1 MLIGPSGLAL
11 CELVAVCWR
20 RRRICYFRDEVRSR
34 GLGNTI
40 DEHSKQGN
48 LEEDVESHT
57 EPEEKTF
64 PIMEPTSLLLLGEA
78 NACKVRLE
86 L

>member
-1 MLIGPSGLAL
+1 MPHYLYILSAWHLACIQRIMLLLVRTDVERIQLLQWQLEEFMLIGPSGLAL

-40 DEHSKQGN
+40 DEHSK
-48 LEEDVESHT
+48 
-57 EPEEKTF
+57 
-64 PIMEPTSLLLLGEA
+64 
-78 NACKVRLE
+78 
-86 L
+86 